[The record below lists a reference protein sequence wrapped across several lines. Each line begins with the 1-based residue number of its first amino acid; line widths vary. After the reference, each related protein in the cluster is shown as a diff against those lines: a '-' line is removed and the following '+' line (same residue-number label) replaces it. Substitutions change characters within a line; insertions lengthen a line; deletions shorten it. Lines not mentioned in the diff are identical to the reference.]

1 MASPSNLRLTGLDF
15 EELRTNFKNYLATQ
29 DEFTDYDATG
39 SAFSVLLDV
48 MAYNSHVN
56 AFYLNM
62 VANEMFID
70 SAINR
75 NSLMS
80 LSKMLGYLPRS
91 RKSSYANV
99 NISVTPNDSPTN
111 ITIAKNTR
119 FKSEINGITF
129 SFVTDKSYSASANG
143 NSTITIPNVKL
154 LQGEPLTFR
163 YVANTA
169 NETIK
174 YKIPNRGVDT
184 DSITVILQE
193 SEENTTQSSYS
204 LATDLLNI
212 NSTSNVFFIEPD
224 SDDTYQVRFGDGVLG
239 RKEKTGNL
247 VIIGYNITNGTL
259 GNGARIFSPVSTVG
273 GYSGATVTTIS
284 SSVGGSDEETND
296 NIRFN
301 APRHYEVQNR
311 AVTSNDYKRIITREY
326 PQAESVIVYGGENAD
341 PPQYGKVFIGV
352 KPKSGLAITTSVKDF
367 IRDIL
372 NKYNVGSITPEFV
385 DIDYIFPIIT
395 LTVNYDA
402 RFTSK
407 TDSVLKRD
415 VIDSITSYSQNELQE
430 FSKELRVSRL
440 TRAIDDTNSSIVGNE
455 VTMKLK
461 KSINPTLNEKLNYSI
476 KFSNP
481 IHYPHVGHLGAVTS
495 TEFTIL
501 DGENIS
507 RSGCKFDDKDGDIRV
522 FRIVDGIKKIVYDK
536 QGTVDY
542 NKGEVTLNL
551 FNPSAYVGS
560 TLDIIIKPD
569 KLDVRPLRE
578 QVVLISESNLNIT
591 MNDVS
596 SVKSGLTTATDTGAT
611 TTSTTTSTSTST
623 TTSATTSSSTY

>member
-1 MASPSNLRLTGLDF
+1 M
-15 EELRTNFKNYLATQ
+15 
-29 DEFTDYDATG
+29 
-39 SAFSVLLDV
+39 
-48 MAYNSHVN
+48 
-56 AFYLNM
+56 
-62 VANEMFID
+62 
-70 SAINR
+70 
-75 NSLMS
+75 
-80 LSKMLGYLPRS
+80 
-91 RKSSYANV
+91 
-99 NISVTPNDSPTN
+99 
-111 ITIAKNTR
+111 
-119 FKSEINGITF
+119 
-129 SFVTDKSYSASANG
+129 
-143 NSTITIPNVKL
+143 
-154 LQGEPLTFR
+154 
-163 YVANTA
+163 
-169 NETIK
+169 
-174 YKIPNRGVDT
+174 
-184 DSITVILQE
+184 
-193 SEENTTQSSYS
+193 
-204 LATDLLNI
+204 
-212 NSTSNVFFIEPD
+212 
-224 SDDTYQVRFGDGVLG
+224 
-239 RKEKTGNL
+239 
-247 VIIGYNITNGTL
+247 
-259 GNGARIFSPVSTVG
+259 
-273 GYSGATVTTIS
+273 
-284 SSVGGSDEETND
+284 
-296 NIRFN
+296 
-301 APRHYEVQNR
+301 QNR

-522 FRIVDGIKKIVYDK
+522 FRIVDGIKTIVYDK

-542 NKGEVTLNL
+542 KKGEVTLNL